1 MQIRLYSI
9 EDGIKENLA
18 VGVKSSR
25 NCISRYQQWI
35 SERKQKWYVRRC
47 DKDMDGHIGFYLWGG
62 RRSLDTQ
69 VKHTRKHN
77 PENCTGQE
85 VLENRTLQTQS

>member
-1 MQIRLYSI
+1 MQIRLHSI
-9 EDGIKENLA
+9 KDGIKENLA

-25 NCISRYQQWI
+25 NYISRYQQWI
-35 SERKQKWYVRRC
+35 SERKQKRYVRRC
-47 DKDMDGHIGFYLWGG
+47 DKDMEEPRGFHLWGG

-77 PENCTGQE
+77 PEN
-85 VLENRTLQTQS
+85 